1 MGQVYGTPNPKPEFV
16 PFANLPREA
25 IESVWMSFNLFGEG
39 WGLDFELFKQVFDG
53 AEYMKEDIGFTEES
67 IESLFKL
74 FDTDENGLID
84 SLEFLITMALSS
96 GMDTIDKLL
105 FCFALYDFDH
115 SGVLSYDEIALLLRT
130 TAYGMNKICNMEMPS
145 ADKIESTTRLIF
157 ADIDRNLDQNVS
169 QYEFQSY
176 CCLHPVVVS
185 WLRYFTTL
193 VDGQDTPVEGFEDPD
208 VQNMTFAQ
216 VKAQGAPSSKR
227 FLALNRG
234 QSLMEL
240 QEEVQTQC
248 ATEKV
253 EGAGREWTELA
264 QLMTPEE
271 PPPTRSDPPE
281 DVVEP
286 IWMHGQRCFD
296 TRGGVRYGANGEIL
310 FVCSAIGVNMK
321 KDEESGLWKQS
332 FQFDHDAPITCLA
345 TSNDRTLCA
354 TADRVDGALGGVQK
368 WAKILLWNTSTNA
381 NVAAMDVVGCTGVR
395 YLDFSADSKHII
407 ALSTDQHNY
416 VMMFDISTQNM
427 VYSAHFGLSTVLDIK
442 FSYSSSSFA
451 VAGSSGIEFFI
462 EEGGSFME
470 NQCGMRLYERRP
482 GLFHQVG
489 SQAKGVV
496 ISALAQFERPDEM
509 ISGNVKGQILL
520 WHGRNCIQ
528 LLKAHNGAVSSLS
541 YNHSE
546 KTLVSGSRDG
556 KINVYKIAKPPARN
570 VTRRRSSFVQPKNNT
585 TVRCIEVVTSIDVLG
600 ADVICPQVRSVYLWE
615 DASKVLVGTNSG
627 EIVELSAIG
636 ENSATVTVEGGDEE
650 EGQNRRRIGDDVNGG
665 PLLKSHWGDA
675 CQPSVNGL
683 CSLPGGGFVS
693 VGSDGSVRKWQT
705 GDEVQHKEIL
715 RVVLDSGVRAV
726 SSSAT
731 SVAVGLD
738 GSLKADRNGSVL
750 ILSADELI
758 KSAEFQDASDSITA
772 IAFSPEGNTLAVGSA
787 DTNIY
792 IYTQSGADWTLKG
805 KMKGH
810 NMEVTHIDFSSDG
823 QFIRS
828 SAADEVLM
836 IWDIIISFGGSVTDP
851 ETLKPISWATNSV
864 PLTWDLMGVYSSLS
878 NGEAVQCVDRM
889 HHLAVC
895 GLSSGSILL
904 SRLPAPDHD
913 HHRKEEAHCGR
924 VSALCFIDEGSKLVT
939 AGAEDGL
946 IQVWKTA
953 FDFDEVEVE
962 EGGDEEEEEK
972 EDFEDEDKPK
982 EVVYDSG
989 EDEDIMETV
998 VRLRGDEAVN
1008 ARIAGAPKS
1017 EVLGTEITPTEV
1029 TEVENNDKISEG
1041 DENAEEKTVEPV
1053 EEEVP
1058 YEYDESKSVEENCLG
1073 MNRWA
1078 QKLGVNVE
1086 SLAALP
1092 QGTPPRSQ
1100 VELDWVYGYNAR
1112 NTRSSVQY
1120 TAEGLIVYP
1129 ASTVSVIYDK
1139 NKLHQTHAMHHSDEV
1154 TCLAVHHRRG
1164 IVATSQRCDD
1174 DSVLVCVWS
1183 AETGDCTRRLY
1194 CGNVKAI
1201 SSIAFSPSGEYV
1213 AVACQDMIHSIIVFD
1228 WLNNV
1233 LKCRVAGGKDK
1244 VLNLAFSLAK
1254 DDFDASL
1261 RLLQGGVQHFH
1272 LMKIKG
1278 RQISSKRGKYGPGV
1292 PKHNVLCSAALP
1304 LTTPEG
1310 NEFIVG
1316 MSDGSIAF
1324 IAKGEKS
1331 LSGMATTH
1339 SKAVTAMACVQL
1351 SEGNAEENSTYKIV
1365 TGGADG
1371 FIKVHS
1377 GDMEQI
1383 AEFDMYKESYRL
1395 YAMGKVRGFKS
1406 LCIDKAGRKVLYGT
1420 SGGEIG
1426 EIDINDGSDL
1436 NSGPLVNAHCRDEL
1450 HGMATH
1456 PMKMEAASVGDD
1468 KTLRVWNL
1476 DKKKM
1481 IAILQLP
1488 DIARVVAYSP
1498 TGQIIAVG
1506 LGGYVNGEGRMP
1518 RMYAGKVVIVSY
1530 MQGSL
1535 RIVHEI
1541 QDSYK
1546 AISCLAFSADGAEL
1560 FVGSE
1565 DRKIYVYNIHDD
1577 FKKTDELAMHGA
1589 GVTGIDL
1596 SENGRI
1602 MASTDLFNTVLVW
1615 DLKNRGTVLTE
1626 EVAQKV
1632 LPTLKWFN
1640 RDNVLGIDSLGVQKP
1655 PFNKNETACL
1665 SASHD
1670 RKIIATGDCSG
1681 GLSLFQGPCPK
1692 PAAPFVEMCGH
1703 SPGGI
1708 SKVGFSTS
1716 DKYIISTGKFDRCL
1730 FQWKLSKELEDDHV
1744 PASERP
1750 STVMS
1755 KFAALGFGGDNEKSK
1770 EKDLPFIE
1778 DTNLIF
1784 NGVDFS
1790 AESDT
1795 RVPDTLPTASF
1806 VMGMTCQSFTNQE
1819 SSLPNAFYAGSGS
1832 IVSCGGAIPFSMS
1845 ANRSSQSLWQV
1856 PPSEFCTLEDIGF
1869 VTPNAD
1875 GRMVLVCEKPPS
1887 NMSDVVA
1894 QQSFKGR
1901 SHIFNSSTGLCIDT
1915 LPGSILG
1922 GVSCAAFAH
1931 DNLTLACLGCDVS
1944 HTLTI
1949 FASSNGTWL
1958 SSVKLFSGQV
1968 DMYSV
1973 NLISAILPDA
1983 AGEFQYATGGAGR
1996 LRFWT
2001 VKGRNATSSACEYS
2015 GPGSNNK
2022 ITAMVSSASGQLIT
2036 GDTQGSLCVWKGKAL
2051 EETIES
2057 AHSSRVTALAKFSNV
2072 SGVAFATAGFIS
2084 ASSDGVK
2091 VWSNS
2096 LEQLKF
2102 FSLTDSMAL
2111 VNSVF
2116 DGAHVKSICTDA
2128 VFKRLLITVSN
2139 STMLE
2144 ISIDSGAVMLIS
2156 EGHMSLGNVVV
2167 AAHPTDPNI
2176 IVTGGYDGF
2185 LKLWDSRNSIPVET
2199 MNMGEPIS
2207 HIAFK
2212 ADGNSFVL
2220 CMNEIVAEM
2229 EFDYSAS
2236 VKMQVACKSQSKI
2249 GKGKLTSLCF
2259 HNEENILIAGGSDGN
2274 VYILDSANQYSVS
2287 ATLPGHAHAIDGVD
2301 VSVSGKYLRTFAR
2314 DVSGVVIDTK
2324 FYTLEKGDKVTFQP
2338 CVDSLYEE
2346 LAKVVWRTA
2355 ASPAAPQARGVL
2367 TPGVNVYT
2375 TVTSPER
2382 DLLAV
2387 SYSDGNIKLFRNP
2400 AASVGAAGVNM
2411 QGHAKGK
2418 VSIAFNCD
2426 GSKLYSAGAQDGVII
2441 VWKISNV

>member
-1 MGQVYGTPNPKPEFV
+1 MGQVYGTPDPKPEFI

-39 WGLDFELFKQVFDG
+39 WGLDFELFKQVFEG
-53 AEYMKEDIGFTEES
+53 AEYMKEEIGFTEDS
-67 IESLFKL
+67 IEKLFKL

-84 SLEFLITMALSS
+84 SLEFLIAMALSS

-115 SGVLSYDEIALLLRT
+115 SGQLSYDEIALLLRT
-130 TAYGMNKICNMEMPS
+130 TAFGMNKICKMEMPP
-145 ADKIESTTRLIF
+145 AEKIEETTKLIF
-157 ADIDRNLDQNVS
+157 MDIDRNLDLLVS
-169 QYEFQSY
+169 QYEFQCY

-193 VDGQDTPVEGFEDPD
+193 VDGHDTPVEGFDDPD
-208 VQNMTFAQ
+208 VQTMSFAIA
-216 VKAQGAPSSKR
+216 KAQTAPSSRR
-227 FLALNRG
+227 FLAFARG
-234 QSLMEL
+234 QSLYEAEGHSLCSMENI
-240 QEEVQTQC
+240 
-248 ATEKV
+248 
-253 EGAGREWTELA
+253 EGGESGREWMELA
-264 QLMTPEE
+264 LKMVPEE
-271 PPPTRSDPPE
+271 SPPLRSDPPE

-321 KDEESGLWKQS
+321 KDEESGLWKQT

-345 TSNDRTLCA
+345 TNNDRTLCA
-354 TADRVDGALGGVQK
+354 TADRVDGVLGGVQK
-368 WAKILLWNTSTNA
+368 WAKVLLWDTATNA
-381 NVAAMDVVGCTGVR
+381 NVASMDVVGCTGVR

-416 VMMFDISTQNM
+416 VMMFEIATNTM

-442 FSYSSSSFA
+442 FAYTSSSFA
-451 VAGSSGIEFFI
+451 VAGSSGIEFFV

-470 NQCGMRLYERRP
+470 SQGRMRLYERRP

-528 LLKAHNGAVSSLS
+528 LLKAHNGAVSSLA

-556 KINVYKIAKPPARN
+556 KINVYKLAKSPSRN
-570 VTRRRSSFVQPKNNT
+570 VSRRRSSFVQPKNNT
-585 TVRCIEVVTSIDVLG
+585 SVRCIEVVTSIDVLN
-600 ADVICPQVRSVYLWE
+600 ADVICPQVRSVCLWE
-615 DASKVLVGTNSG
+615 NASKVLVGTNSG

-636 ENSATVTVEGGDEE
+636 DPSGGVIEEGGDEE
-650 EGQNRRRIGDDVNGG
+650 TQSRLRIGDDMNGG
-665 PLLKSHWGDA
+665 PLLKSHWSENS
-675 CQPSVNGL
+675 QPSVNGL
-683 CSLPGGGFVS
+683 CSLPSGGFVS

-705 GDEVQHKEIL
+705 GDEVQHKEVV

-726 SSSAT
+726 GSSAT

-738 GSLKADRNGSVL
+738 GSKVAKLNGSVL

-758 KSAEFQDASDSITA
+758 KSAEFKDAADTVTA
-772 IAFSPEGNTLAVGSA
+772 LAFSPEGNTLAVGSA
-787 DTNIY
+787 DSNIY
-792 IYTQSGADWTLKG
+792 VYTQSGADWTLKG

-810 NMEVTHIDFSSDG
+810 SMDVTHIDFSSDG

-828 SAADEVLM
+828 SAADDVL
-836 IWDIIISFGGSVTDP
+836 IVWDIIISFGGMLTDP
-851 ETLKPISWATNSV
+851 ETLKPIVWATHSV
-864 PLTWDLMGVYSSLS
+864 PLTWDLAGVYDSLKP
-878 NGEAVQCVDRM
+878 GETVQCVDRI
-889 HHLAVC
+889 HHLAIC
-895 GLSSGSILL
+895 GLSTGSILL
-904 SRLPAPDHD
+904 TRVPAPAHD

-946 IQVWKTA
+946 IQVWKTS
-953 FDFDEVEVE
+953 FDFDEVEAE
-962 EGGDEEEEEK
+962 EGGEEEEEK
-972 EDFEDEDKPK
+972 DEEFEDDDKPK

-989 EDEDIMETV
+989 EDEDVMEYV
-998 VRLRGDEAVN
+998 VRVRGDDAVN
-1008 ARIAGAPKS
+1008 ARIAGAPQS
-1017 EVLGTEITPTEV
+1017 EAVGTEITPTEV
-1029 TEVENNDKISEG
+1029 TEADHNDKISEG
-1041 DENAEEKTVEPV
+1041 DEDAEEKTVAPV

-1058 YEYDESKSVEENCLG
+1058 YEYDENKTDEENCLG
-1073 MNRWA
+1073 LNRWA
-1078 QKLGVNVE
+1078 QKLGVTAE

-1092 QGTPPRSQ
+1092 VGTPPRSQ

-1112 NTRSSVQY
+1112 STRNSVQY
-1120 TAEGLIVYP
+1120 TREGMIVYP
-1129 ASTVSVIYDK
+1129 ASTVSVVYNK
-1139 NKLHQTHAMHHSDEV
+1139 NKLEQTHAMHHSDEV
-1154 TCLAVHHRRG
+1154 TCLAVHYRRG
-1164 IVATSQRCDD
+1164 IVATSQRSDD

-1183 AETGDCTRRLY
+1183 SETGDCCRRLY
-1194 CGNVKAI
+1194 CGNVKGISAI
-1201 SSIAFSPSGEYV
+1201 TFSASGEYV

-1244 VLNLAFSLAK
+1244 VLNLAFSKAK
-1254 DDFDASL
+1254 DDFDISL
-1261 RLLQGGVQHFH
+1261 RLLQGGVQHFN

-1278 RQISSKRGKYGPGV
+1278 RQISSKRGKYGSGV
-1292 PKHNVLCSAALP
+1292 AKHNVLCSAALP

-1310 NEFIVG
+1310 NEFVVG

-1339 SKAVTAMACVQL
+1339 SKALTAVACVQL
-1351 SEGNAEENSTYKIV
+1351 TEGNAEENSTYKIV

-1377 GDMEQI
+1377 GDLEQL
-1383 AEFDMYKESYRL
+1383 AEFDLYKESYHL

-1406 LCIDKAGRKVLYGT
+1406 ICIDKAGRKILYGT

-1436 NSGPLVNAHCRDEL
+1436 NNGPLVNAHCRDEL

-1481 IAILQLP
+1481 MALLQLP
-1488 DIARVVAYSP
+1488 DIARAVAYSP

-1589 GVTGIDL
+1589 GITGIDL
-1596 SENGRI
+1596 SENGRV
-1602 MASTDLFNTVLVW
+1602 MASTDLFNTVLLW
-1615 DLKNRGTVLTE
+1615 DLKNRGSILSE
-1626 EVAQKV
+1626 EVALKV

-1640 RDNVLGIDSLGVQKP
+1640 RENVLGVDSLGVQKP
-1655 PFNKNETACL
+1655 PFSKNTTSCL
-1665 SASHD
+1665 TASHD
-1670 RKIIATGDCSG
+1670 RKIIVTGDSAG

-1708 SKVGFSTS
+1708 SRVGFSTK
-1716 DKYIISTGKFDRCL
+1716 DKYIMSTGKYDRCM

-1755 KFAALGFGGDNEKSK
+1755 KFAALGFGGGEK
-1770 EKDLPFIE
+1770 EKEEELPCLEEI
-1778 DTNLIF
+1778 NLVM
-1784 NGVDFS
+1784 NGIDFS
-1790 AESDT
+1790 MESNT
-1795 RVPDTLPTASF
+1795 SVPNSLPTASF
-1806 VMGMTCQSFTNQE
+1806 VMGMSCQSFTNQE
-1819 SSLPNAFYAGSGS
+1819 SSLPNSFYAGSGS
-1832 IVSCGGAIPFSMS
+1832 IVSCAGSFPFSLN
-1845 ANRSSQSLWQV
+1845 ANRTSQGLWQV
-1856 PPSEFCTLEDIGF
+1856 DPTELCTLEDIGF
-1869 VTPNAD
+1869 IAPNAD
-1875 GRMVLVCEKPPS
+1875 GRMVIVCEKAPS
-1887 NMSDVVA
+1887 NMSASEV
-1894 QQSFKGR
+1894 QHSFKGR
-1901 SHIFNSSTGLCIDT
+1901 AHIFNSSTGLCIQT

-1922 GVSCAAFAH
+1922 GVSSAAFAH
-1931 DNLTLACLGCDVS
+1931 DNLTLACLGGDVS
-1944 HTLTI
+1944 HSLVI

-1958 SSVKLFSGQV
+1958 NCVKLFSSQV
-1968 DMYSV
+1968 DMYPV
-1973 NLISAILPDA
+1973 NLVSAILPDA
-1983 AGEFQYATGGAGR
+1983 AGDFQYATGGSGR

-2001 VKGRNATSSACEYS
+2001 VKGRNATSSSSEYS
-2015 GPGSNNK
+2015 GPGAHNK
-2022 ITAMVSSASGQLIT
+2022 ITAMVSNAPGQLIT
-2036 GDTQGSLCVWKGKAL
+2036 GDSEGTLCVWNGKVL
-2051 EETIES
+2051 EETIEG
-2057 AHSSRVTALAKFSNV
+2057 AHNSRVTALAKFTNT
-2072 SGVAFATAGFIS
+2072 GGATFAPAGFLS

-2091 VWSNS
+2091 VWSNT

-2102 FSLTDSMAL
+2102 FSLTESLAL
-2111 VNSVF
+2111 VNSVY
-2116 DGAHVKSICTDA
+2116 DGAHIKSICTDA

-2144 ISIDSGAVMLIS
+2144 VSIDSGAVMLVS
-2156 EGHMSLGNVVV
+2156 EGHMSLGNVAV
-2167 AAHPTDPNI
+2167 AAHPSDPNI
-2176 IVTGGYDGF
+2176 IVTGGFDGF
-2185 LKLWDSRNSIPVET
+2185 LKLWDTRNSVSVET
-2199 MNMGEPIS
+2199 LNMGEPIS
-2207 HIAFK
+2207 NIEFRG
-2212 ADGNSFVL
+2212 DGSSFVL
-2220 CMNEIVAEM
+2220 SMNEIVAEM
-2229 EFDYSAS
+2229 TFDYSAS
-2236 VKMQVACKSQSKI
+2236 VKMQVLCKAQSKI
-2249 GKGKLTSLCF
+2249 GKGKLTCLRF
-2259 HNEENILIAGGSDGN
+2259 HHEENMLVAGGSDGH
-2274 VYILDSANQYSVS
+2274 VYLLDTDNKYSVL
-2287 ATLPGHAHAIDGVD
+2287 ATLKGHAHAIDGVD

-2314 DVSGVVIDTK
+2314 NESGVSIDTK
-2324 FYTLEKGDKVTFQP
+2324 FYQLEKGDKVTYTSCP
-2338 CVDSLYEE
+2338 DGVYEE
-2346 LAKVVWRTA
+2346 LANVVWCTA
-2355 ASPAAPQARGVL
+2355 SSPAAPQARGVL
-2367 TPGVNVYT
+2367 VPNVNVYT
-2375 TVTSPER
+2375 TATSR
-2382 DLLAV
+2382 KGDLLAV
-2387 SYSDGNIKLFRNP
+2387 SYSDGNVKMFRNP
-2400 AASVGAAGVNM
+2400 AASVGAEGVNM
-2411 QGHAKGK
+2411 PGHSKGR
-2418 VSIAFNCD
+2418 VNIAFNSD
-2426 GSKLYSAGAQDGVII
+2426 GSKLYSAGSHDGTIMVWDI
-2441 VWKISNV
+2441 VSN